1 MASPA
6 EVGQNIPETLPA
18 DFGEWDSSDS
28 QAAPPVEIPPR
39 DPREVAPKE
48 SQQREFA
55 RREAEA
61 IDSAKRPYLSREVSR
76 EFEPAGNVTPFPQP
90 EAGLTV
96 PKGIP
101 APAVRAPRTSPAAPM
116 AAAAVADDTTFLRRM
131 KSVDTVVDT
140 LPGLESRLDEVIGG
154 PVPLL
159 DRKPDKPLFSSIA
172 VEELD
177 TVDTEDGPRL
187 LNDLIEQEQE
197 RKTRRKW
204 ITSGCVFG
212 GALLL
217 VAFQLF
223 HYGTA
228 GKIKHIVAPTQAATT
243 VVTEPDPETI
253 ADIKPT
259 AAKPSP
265 VKEAGN
271 SELQSTESTPAK
283 ATEKAPAPGQTQMM
297 QSQLTAPTRLPQNLK
312 TVAPDDA
319 PPPSAIGGASI
330 AAMNG
335 NNTGANIFAG
345 GSGAN
350 VSGPKVVNVS
360 AGVAVGMLIRKTQP
374 IYPSI
379 ARSARVQG
387 TVVLQAKISPFGK
400 VTNLQVVSG
409 PPMLRQAAIDAVK
422 TWQYKPYTLN
432 NQPTEVD
439 TSVNVVFSLG
449 G

>member
-1 MASPA
+1 MLAS
-6 EVGQNIPETLPA
+6 L
-18 DFGEWDSSDS
+18 
-28 QAAPPVEIPPR
+28 
-39 DPREVAPKE
+39 
-48 SQQREFA
+48 
-55 RREAEA
+55 
-61 IDSAKRPYLSREVSR
+61 
-76 EFEPAGNVTPFPQP
+76 
-90 EAGLTV
+90 
-96 PKGIP
+96 
-101 APAVRAPRTSPAAPM
+101 TSP
-116 AAAAVADDTTFLRRM
+116 FSH
-131 KSVDTVVDT
+131 SV
-140 LPGLESRLDEVIGG
+140 
-154 PVPLL
+154 
-159 DRKPDKPLFSSIA
+159 A
-172 VEELD
+172 VEDLD
-177 TVDTEDGPRL
+177 IVDTENGPRL
-187 LNDLIEQEQE
+187 LNELIEQEQE

-243 VVTEPDPETI
+243 TVTDSDPETI

-265 VKEAGN
+265 VKSADILE
-271 SELQSTESTPAK
+271 SQSTESTSAK
-283 ATEKAPAPGQTQMM
+283 ATENAPAPVQTQMM

-312 TVAPDDA
+312 TVAQDNA
-319 PPPSAIGGASI
+319 PPPNAIGGASI
-330 AAMNG
+330 AALNG
-335 NNTGANIFAG
+335 NNTGGNIFAG
-345 GSGAN
+345 ESRTT

-374 IYPSI
+374 LYPSI

-387 TVVLQAKISPFGK
+387 TVVLQAKISTTGK

-409 PPMLRQAAIDAVK
+409 PPMLRQAAIDAVR

-439 TSVNVVFSLG
+439 TTVNVVFSLG
-449 G
+449 Q